1 MARKRILSV
10 VGTRP
15 EAIKMAMVARA
26 LDAAEGIEHRIC
38 ATAQH
43 REMLDSVLSIFDL
56 HPDYDLGV
64 MVPGQDLTHITQA
77 VLTGMAPVLADFQP
91 DRLLVQ
97 GDTTTTLAAAL
108 AGFYAKVP
116 VGHVEAG
123 LRSGDPAM
131 PWPEEMNR
139 RLTDRLSDRHY
150 APTEQ
155 ARGHLLAEG
164 IDAGGILVTGNTGI
178 DALLY
183 VKHRLENEPELR
195 SSARA
200 GIPWRPDGSRRMVL
214 VTAHRRE
221 NLGPNL
227 VRICAA
233 LKRLATREDVEIVYP
248 VHPNPS
254 VAGPVHAALGN
265 HPRIHLI
272 APVAYVPFVY
282 LMTQAHTIITDSG
295 GIQEEAPSLGKPVLV
310 MRDLTERPEGVQ
322 AGTARLVGTN
332 PDCIVGEAERLL
344 DGADAYAAM
353 ARVYNPYGDGQAAR
367 RVAKGLAIA

>member
-1 MARKRILSV
+1 MANQRILSV
-10 VGTRP
+10 IGTRP

-64 MVPGQDLTHITQA
+64 MLPDQDLTHITQA
-77 VLTGMAPVLADFQP
+77 VLTGLAPILVDFQP

-108 AGFYAKVP
+108 AGFYAKIP

-150 APTEQ
+150 APTMR
-155 ARGHLLAEG
+155 ARDNLLAEG
-164 IDAGGILVTGNTGI
+164 IDADGISVTGNTGI

-183 VKHRLENEPELR
+183 VKHRLKNEPKLR
-195 SSARA
+195 RSAGSA
-200 GIPWRPDGSRRMVL
+200 IPWRPDRSRRMVL

-221 NLGPNL
+221 NLGL
-227 VRICAA
+227 GLERICAA
-233 LKRLATREDVEIVYP
+233 LKRLAIREDVEIVYP
-248 VHPNPS
+248 VHPNPN
-254 VAGPVHAALGN
+254 VAGPVHAVLGDR
-265 HPRIHLI
+265 PGIHLI
-272 APVAYVPFVY
+272 SPVAYLPFVY
-282 LMTQAHTIITDSG
+282 LMTEAYIIITDSG
-295 GIQEEAPSLGKPVLV
+295 GIQEEAPSVGKPVLV

-353 ARVYNPYGDGQAAR
+353 ARVHNPYGDGQAVGR
-367 RVAKGLAIA
+367 IAKELAIA

>member
-1 MARKRILSV
+1 
-10 VGTRP
+10 
-15 EAIKMAMVARA
+15 MAMVARA
-26 LDAAEGIEHRIC
+26 LDAADGIEHRIC

-56 HPDYDLGV
+56 SPDYDLGV
-64 MVPGQDLTHITQA
+64 MVPDQDLTHITQA
-77 VLTGMAPVLADFQP
+77 VLTGLAPILADFQP

-97 GDTTTTLAAAL
+97 GDTTTTLSAAL

-131 PWPEEMNR
+131 PWPEETNR

-150 APTEQ
+150 APTVR
-155 ARGHLLAEG
+155 ARDNLLAEG
-164 IDAGGILVTGNTGI
+164 IDADGILVTGNTGI

-183 VKHRLENEPELR
+183 VKHRLSNEPELR
-195 SSARA
+195 NSAGA
-200 GIPWRPDGSRRMVL
+200 GIPWRLDASRRMVL

-221 NLGPNL
+221 NLGRGL
-227 VRICAA
+227 ERICAA
-233 LKRLATREDVEIVYP
+233 LKRLAMREDVEIVYP
-248 VHPNPS
+248 VHPNPN
-254 VAGPVHAALGN
+254 VAGPVHAALGD
-265 HPRIHLI
+265 HPRIHLMS
-272 APVAYVPFVY
+272 PVAYLPFVY
-282 LMTQAHTIITDSG
+282 LMTEAHIIITDSG
-295 GIQEEAPSLGKPVLV
+295 GIQEEAPSVGKPVLV
-310 MRDLTERPEGVQ
+310 MRDLTERPEGVK

-353 ARVYNPYGDGQAAR
+353 ARVHNPYGDGRAVGR
-367 RVAKGLAIA
+367 ITKGLAIA

>member
-1 MARKRILSV
+1 
-10 VGTRP
+10 
-15 EAIKMAMVARA
+15 MAMVARA

-56 HPDYDLGV
+56 RPDYDLGV
-64 MVPGQDLTHITQA
+64 MVPDQDLTHITQA
-77 VLTGMAPVLADFQP
+77 VLTGIAPILADFHP

-97 GDTTTTLAAAL
+97 GDTTTTFGAAL

-150 APTEQ
+150 APTMR
-155 ARGHLLAEG
+155 ARDNLLAEG
-164 IDAGGILVTGNTGI
+164 IDDDGILVTGNTGI

-183 VKHRLENEPELR
+183 VKHRLRTEPELR
-195 SSARA
+195 NSVGA
-200 GIPWRPDGSRRMVL
+200 GIPWRLDSSRRMVL

-221 NLGPNL
+221 NLGPGL
-227 VRICAA
+227 ERICAA
-233 LKRLATREDVEIVYP
+233 LKRLAMREDVEIVYP
-248 VHPNPS
+248 VHPNPN
-254 VAGPVHAALGN
+254 VAGPVHAALAD

-272 APVAYVPFVY
+272 APLAYLPFVY
-282 LMTQAHTIITDSG
+282 LMTEAYIIITDSG
-295 GIQEEAPSLGKPVLV
+295 GIQEEAPSVGKPVLV

-332 PDCIVGEAERLL
+332 PECIVGEAERLL
-344 DGADAYAAM
+344 DDTDAYAAM
-353 ARVYNPYGDGQAAR
+353 ARVHNPYGDGQAVGR
-367 RVAKGLAIA
+367 IAKELAIA